1 MLSGKSAWQE
11 GEKEVIATTS
21 HGEKIYILMPPKPGQ
36 FVRRAWSNTGRRI
49 RTSIDGVIPPGVV
62 ESIAC

>member
-11 GEKEVIATTS
+11 VEKEVIATTS
-21 HGEKIYILMPPKPGQ
+21 HGEKIYILKPPKPGQ

-49 RTSIDGVIPPGVV
+49 RTSIENV
-62 ESIAC
+62 E

>member
-1 MLSGKSAWQE
+1 MLSGKSVWQE

-21 HGEKIYILMPPKPGQ
+21 HGEKIYILKPPKPGQ

-49 RTSIDGVIPPGVV
+49 RTSIENV
-62 ESIAC
+62 E